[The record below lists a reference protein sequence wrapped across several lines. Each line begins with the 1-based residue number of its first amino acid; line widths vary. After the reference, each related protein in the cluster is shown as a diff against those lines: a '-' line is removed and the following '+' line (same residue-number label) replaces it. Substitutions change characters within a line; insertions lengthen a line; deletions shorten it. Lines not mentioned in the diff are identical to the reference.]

1 MPMSNNKMR
10 TKEMFT
16 LVFSACILFFLLECQ
31 GPGSAEGGGPGSA
44 EGGGEATQAVKI
56 APHIN

>member
-31 GPGSAEGGGPGSA
+31 GPGSAEGGG
-44 EGGGEATQAVKI
+44 EATQAVKI